1 MYSECEFSLRF
12 LYFFQFHV
20 FLKQD
25 WFHVAQAGSDLLC
38 WQGWAW
44 TSDPLAS
51 LPPKNG
57 SSCVHLRAQF
67 MCYWGFMGGRQ
78 ALCWR
83 AMSQTPERWLSFL
96 LPRVDMQ
103 TLPPPF
109 VGKVSFLQCLLWQL
123 CWQAG
128 GCSCLSSFLG
138 YPSMPR
144 LLNIFQ
150 SWSCFPW
157 ELYDPRYI
165 AVMAILVN
173 LTIRNGGHT
182 CDLDLKAERQHT
194 FILHLEA
201 GQ

>member
-1 MYSECEFSLRF
+1 MGA
-12 LYFFQFHV
+12 HV
-20 FLKQD
+20 
-25 WFHVAQAGSDLLC
+25 C
-38 WQGWAW
+38 
-44 TSDPLAS
+44 TSMP
-51 LPPKNG
+51 
-57 SSCVHLRAQF
+57 SSCAAGVKARAS
-67 MCYWGFMGGRQ
+67 WVVDKHSVD
-78 ALCWR
+78 R

-103 TLPPPF
+103 TPPPPF

-128 GCSCLSSFLG
+128 GCSYLSSFLG

-150 SWSCFPW
+150 SWPCLSW

-173 LTIRNGGHT
+173 LAIWNRGHT
-182 CDLDLKAERQHT
+182 CDLDLKAERQHA
-194 FILHLEA
+194 FILHLEVE
-201 GQ
+201 Q